1 MPILKFYLNLITAVV
16 NMVTD
21 SRETASTKEQGLT
34 SSADVVPPDSNVD
47 ERFHFVERGKEIGE
61 SSSSQGSIDGY
72 DPELMSGRNLL
83 TAEEEKKLLRKIDWR
98 LMTLCSIIFMFKNLD
113 STNVR
118 FSTSWRFLPTYPSL
132 EFECFDH
139 EQRHQSKHSHP
150 AWVDFK

>member
-1 MPILKFYLNLITAVV
+1 
-16 NMVTD
+16 MVTD
-21 SRETASTKEQGLT
+21 LREPASTKEQGLT
-34 SSADVVPPDSNVD
+34 SSADVVPPDINVD
-47 ERFHFVERGKEIGE
+47 ERFHFVERGREIGE

-118 FSTSWRFLPTYPSL
+118 LFTSWTFMPTDRSL

-139 EQRHQSKHSHP
+139 EQRHQSKHSHS
-150 AWVDFK
+150 ARVDFK